1 MEEKKYEDRQAVE
14 ISLED
19 IVRDENQP
27 RRHFD
32 PEAIEALAQSIE
44 NEGLVQNIV
53 VRPVEGGKF
62 KIVAGE
68 RRFRAY
74 QKLSKEKD
82 GGKWSKI
89 PAVVRE
95 VDGQTALNLALLEN
109 IHREDLL
116 PIERAEALLE
126 YKERNGIKQGK
137 DLADKI
143 VMSPQNVSNILK
155 LNRLDPQIKDEV
167 RKSKD
172 YSLRELI
179 KVASKRKQE
188 DQIELFNALKSRI
201 EKSRRRGAD
210 GKAEQTEEEKALK
223 RVHFFNRIAAAL
235 EGISANQEE
244 GFEACKYSA
253 ARMVLFSL
261 KCLEKLSKVEGFPA
275 IDLSKKQSL
284 KAVVDALDK
293 MVKADPSREQAEA
306 IEPKDEA
313 KPEAAEPK
321 EEPKAKGKPKDEP
334 KAEAAEAKKEPQAE
348 PKDEQKPE

>member
-1 MEEKKYEDRQAVE
+1 MEEQKYGDGQAVE

-27 RRHFD
+27 RGHFD
-32 PEAIEALAQSIE
+32 PEAIAALAQSIR

-68 RRFRAY
+68 RRYRAY
-74 QKLSKEKD
+74 LELSKED
-82 GGKWSKI
+82 GEKWGRI

-95 VDGQTALNLALLEN
+95 IDEQTALNLALLEN

-116 PIERAEALLE
+116 PIERTEALLE
-126 YKERNGIKQGK
+126 YKERNGIKKDK
-137 DLADKI
+137 DLADRI
-143 VMSPQNVSNILK
+143 GMSAPNVSNILK
-155 LNRLDPQIKDEV
+155 LDRLDPQIKDEV
-167 RKSKD
+167 RTSKD

-179 KVASKRKQE
+179 KVASKRKAE

-201 EKSRRRGAD
+201 EKSKRKGAD
-210 GKAEQTEEEKALK
+210 GKAKPTEEEKALK
-223 RVHFFNRIAAAL
+223 RVHFFNRIATAL

-253 ARMVLFSL
+253 ARMVLYSL

-275 IDLSKKQSL
+275 IDLSRKQSL

-321 EEPKAKGKPKDEP
+321 DAIRAKGKPKDEP